1 MHAWFYSVLS
11 SLLCMQVLLICWA
24 MIHPPI
30 SRPYLHT
37 IIYFFAHVL
46 RVLFRNSTVYIQTT
60 IHFLTDGSSTCICML
75 FTVKLHPV
83 SLCLSLVV
91 VSASHTRTSVYSFVH
106 PCSPC
111 CSSQQRG
118 WSGIWFRTRTV
129 TSSRPC
135 PVCSIGRS
143 TLPASGHVKSAT
155 MPCHAMPRPALES
168 RGLVRSCLYLSGYQH
183 GRRCM

>member
-75 FTVKLHPV
+75 FTVKLQPV

-155 MPCHAMPRPALES
+155 MPCHAAPCTR
-168 RGLVRSCLYLSGYQH
+168 V
-183 GRRCM
+183 

>member
-1 MHAWFYSVLS
+1 
-11 SLLCMQVLLICWA
+11 MQVLLICWA

-106 PCSPC
+106 PCSPSMLFIATTRLIRNLVQDSHSHKQ
-111 CSSQQRG
+111 SSLSRVLDRPIDLAGQRTCK
-118 WSGIWFRTRTV
+118 I
-129 TSSRPC
+129 C
-135 PVCSIGRS
+135 D
-143 TLPASGHVKSAT
+143 
-155 MPCHAMPRPALES
+155 HAMPCRAL
-168 RGLVRSCLYLSGYQH
+168 H
-183 GRRCM
+183 